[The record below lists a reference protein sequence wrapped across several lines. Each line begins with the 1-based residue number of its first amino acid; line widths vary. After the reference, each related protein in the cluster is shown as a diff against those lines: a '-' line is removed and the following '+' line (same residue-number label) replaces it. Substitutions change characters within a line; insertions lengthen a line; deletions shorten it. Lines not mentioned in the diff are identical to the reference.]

1 MQDNAILNAIAKRSS
16 IREYTGEVVS
26 RDQLETIIKAG
37 MAAPSAMNHQPWEFV
52 AIDDRALLDKLGD
65 VLPYAKMLHKA
76 GAAIAV
82 CGNVEKDCPAPYN
95 SIWIHDCSA
104 ATENILLAV
113 EALGLGAVWTAVEPS
128 DALVA
133 VVKDALKLP
142 DNVVPLCVIPIGH
155 PAVEAKPK
163 DKLNPKKSIGTRIS
177 LRSKKPRVLVSEGL
191 CAATVQIKE

>member
-163 DKLNPKKSIGTRIS
+163 DKFKPEKNP
-177 LRSKKPRVLVSEGL
+177 LERVLVFVPKSPEFW
-191 CAATVQIKE
+191 

>member
-82 CGNVEKDCPAPYN
+82 CGNVEKDCPAPYKFHLDTRLLCRDRKHPTRRR
-95 SIWIHDCSA
+95 SPRSRRCLDCRRA
-104 ATENILLAV
+104 E
-113 EALGLGAVWTAVEPS
+113 
-128 DALVA
+128 
-133 VVKDALKLP
+133 
-142 DNVVPLCVIPIGH
+142 
-155 PAVEAKPK
+155 
-163 DKLNPKKSIGTRIS
+163 R
-177 LRSKKPRVLVSEGL
+177 RPRRRRQRRPQ
-191 CAATVQIKE
+191 TPR

>member
-104 ATENILLAV
+104 ATENILF
-113 EALGLGAVWTAVEPS
+113 GLPS
-128 DALVA
+128 SRATPSSPSS
-133 VVKDALKLP
+133 KTP
-142 DNVVPLCVIPIGH
+142 SNSPITSFRYASSPSGILQSRQSQ
-155 PAVEAKPK
+155 KINS
-163 DKLNPKKSIGTRIS
+163 NPKKSIGTRIS

>member
-1 MQDNAILNAIAKRSS
+1 MGREAHFCEEIYDARQCHSQCHSKAFEYSGVHGRS
-16 IREYTGEVVS
+16 RFTRPT
-26 RDQLETIIKAG
+26 RDDYQSGHGRTVGHESPTV
-37 MAAPSAMNHQPWEFV
+37 EFV

-163 DKLNPKKSIGTRIS
+163 DKF
-177 LRSKKPRVLVSEGL
+177 KPEKIHWN
-191 CAATVQIKE
+191 AY

>member
-16 IREYTGEVVS
+16 IREYTGEAVS
-26 RDQLETIIKAG
+26 CDQLETIIKAG

-133 VVKDALKLP
+133 VVKEALKLP
-142 DNVVPLCVIPIGH
+142 DNVIPLCVIPIGH

-163 DKLNPKKSIGTRIS
+163 DKF
-177 LRSKKPRVLVSEGL
+177 KPEKIHWN
-191 CAATVQIKE
+191 AY

>member
-1 MQDNAILNAIAKRSS
+1 MRIFARRFTMQDNAILNAIAKRSS
-16 IREYTGEVVS
+16 IREYTGEAVS

-163 DKLNPKKSIGTRIS
+163 DKF
-177 LRSKKPRVLVSEGL
+177 KPEKIHWN
-191 CAATVQIKE
+191 AY

>member
-1 MQDNAILNAIAKRSS
+1 MSCPMPRCCTKRGLPSPSVETSKKIA
-16 IREYTGEVVS
+16 
-26 RDQLETIIKAG
+26 LPPTI
-37 MAAPSAMNHQPWEFV
+37 P
-52 AIDDRALLDKLGD
+52 
-65 VLPYAKMLHKA
+65 
-76 GAAIAV
+76 
-82 CGNVEKDCPAPYN
+82 
-95 SIWIHDCSA
+95 WIHDCSA

-163 DKLNPKKSIGTRIS
+163 DKF
-177 LRSKKPRVLVSEGL
+177 KPEKIHWN
-191 CAATVQIKE
+191 AY

>member
-16 IREYTGEVVS
+16 IRECTGEVVS

-142 DNVVPLCVIPIGH
+142 DNVFRYASSPSGILQSRQSQKINS
-155 PAVEAKPK
+155 
-163 DKLNPKKSIGTRIS
+163 NPKKSIGTRIS

>member
-16 IREYTGEVVS
+16 IREYTGEAVS

-37 MAAPSAMNHQPWEFV
+37 MAAPPAMNHQPWEFV

-163 DKLNPKKSIGTRIS
+163 DKV
-177 LRSKKPRVLVSEGL
+177 KPEKIHWN
-191 CAATVQIKE
+191 AY

>member
-26 RDQLETIIKAG
+26 HDQLETIIEAG

-163 DKLNPKKSIGTRIS
+163 DKF
-177 LRSKKPRVLVSEGL
+177 KPEKIHWN
-191 CAATVQIKE
+191 AY

>member
-1 MQDNAILNAIAKRSS
+1 
-16 IREYTGEVVS
+16 
-26 RDQLETIIKAG
+26 
-37 MAAPSAMNHQPWEFV
+37 
-52 AIDDRALLDKLGD
+52 
-65 VLPYAKMLHKA
+65 MLHKA

-163 DKLNPKKSIGTRIS
+163 DKF
-177 LRSKKPRVLVSEGL
+177 KPEKIHWN
-191 CAATVQIKE
+191 AY

>member
-26 RDQLETIIKAG
+26 RDQLKTIIKAG

-104 ATENILLAV
+104 ATENILLARS
-113 EALGLGAVWTAVEPS
+113 EEHTSELQSHS
-128 DALVA
+128 DLVCRLLLEKSQVFPRFPNQC
-133 VVKDALKLP
+133 VVRLY
-142 DNVVPLCVIPIGH
+142 VPLQKRRIDIQIGRAH
-155 PAVEAKPK
+155 V
-163 DKLNPKKSIGTRIS
+163 
-177 LRSKKPRVLVSEGL
+177 
-191 CAATVQIKE
+191 

>member
-16 IREYTGEVVS
+16 IREDTGEVVS

-82 CGNVEKDCPAPYN
+82 CGNVEKIALPPTIPFGYTIALPRPKTSY
-95 SIWIHDCSA
+95 SPSKPSA
-104 ATENILLAV
+104 
-113 EALGLGAVWTAVEPS
+113 
-128 DALVA
+128 
-133 VVKDALKLP
+133 
-142 DNVVPLCVIPIGH
+142 
-155 PAVEAKPK
+155 
-163 DKLNPKKSIGTRIS
+163 
-177 LRSKKPRVLVSEGL
+177 
-191 CAATVQIKE
+191 